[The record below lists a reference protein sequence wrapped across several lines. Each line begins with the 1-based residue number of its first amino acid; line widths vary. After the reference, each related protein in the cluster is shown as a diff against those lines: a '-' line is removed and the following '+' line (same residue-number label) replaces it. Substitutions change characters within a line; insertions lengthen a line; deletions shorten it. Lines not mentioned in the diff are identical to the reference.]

1 MLTRMRNLWRAA
13 GAWWCR
19 LGGGRLS
26 APGRWFAWTVLVT
39 IGALA
44 LAATAVYVVDPFQVY
59 RKPTL
64 YKPVFDD
71 SYSTMP
77 GIIRHYDYDG
87 IVVGSSMCQNFRISD
102 IRQRLDWNC
111 VKLTPAGCR
120 PATIRL
126 LTTMA
131 CAHRPVKHVLLGLDV
146 LNFGGDPDS
155 HRVTLPDYLYDDTPW
170 NDYRYLWNRT
180 VLFEK
185 IPDAL
190 KANFL
195 KKPKYR
201 QKLDAD
207 RMWAWD
213 FEDGRKQYG
222 RAAVML
228 EDEAQGWSRPA
239 PINDAE
245 ARRMRA
251 SFEKNILALV
261 RAQPKTEF
269 VVFLP
274 PYSAQAWLRAS
285 QCGNLERLLAFKRQA
300 VCDLLAEPNVKL
312 YDFQDEAEIVCNLDN
327 YKDPTHYSPA
337 INRLILGRIAQDRN
351 RVRSVPPP
359 ETPDPVRVLT
369 ERFAAEEAA
378 RPAAK

>member
-1 MLTRMRNLWRAA
+1 MLKQMRNSWRAA
-13 GAWWCR
+13 GAWWGR
-19 LGGGRLS
+19 LGGGFLS
-26 APGRWFAWTVLVT
+26 APGRWFLWTL
-39 IGALA
+39 AAALALLA
-44 LAATAVYVVDPFQVY
+44 LAAVAVYVVDPFQAY
-59 RKPTL
+59 RKSAWL
-64 YKPVFDD
+64 KPAFTD

-77 GIIRHYDYDG
+77 GLIRHYEYDS
-87 IVVGSSMCQNFRISD
+87 VLVGSSMCQNFRVSD
-102 IRQRLDWNC
+102 LRDRLGWNC
-111 VKLTPAGCR
+111 IKLTPAGCR

-131 CAHRPVKHVLLGLDV
+131 CARRPVTHVLIGLDV

-155 HRVTLPDYLYDDTPW
+155 HRTTLPDYLYDDNPW

-185 IPDAL
+185 IPDVL

-222 RAAVML
+222 RNAVML
-228 EDEAQGWSRPA
+228 EDEAQGWSRPT
-239 PINDAE
+239 PIDE
-245 ARRMRA
+245 TGEKQMRA

-269 VVFLP
+269 VIFFP

-285 QCGNLERLLAFKRQA
+285 QCGNLDRLLAFKRRA
-300 VCDLLAEPNVKL
+300 ARDLLAEPNVKL
-312 YDFQDEAEIVCNLDN
+312 YDFQGEAEIVCNLDN

-337 INRLILGRIAQDRN
+337 INRLILERIAQGRN
-351 RVRSVPPP
+351 RVPGAPTP

-378 RPAAK
+378 RNPTK